1 MRAGSPR
8 AGSARADLHMHSRA
22 SDGLLAPADLIRQ
35 AASRGLSIV
44 ALTDHDTTT
53 GLQEAADAGERLGVR
68 FIPGVELS
76 TDVERGQLHVLGYG
90 IDRRDPTL
98 LATLESLRASR
109 QERAQAII
117 EKLRELGVEIA
128 PERVRPSQ
136 PGEAIGRPHIA
147 RAMIE
152 GGSVRSIQEAFDRYI
167 GDGGPAYVP
176 SWRLTPE
183 DAVRLVAAAGGIP
196 VLAHPFSFPDFRE
209 RLPELIAAG
218 LEGLEVYYGA
228 HDAEQVSELE
238 ELAEKRDL
246 LATGGSDF
254 HGASEADRIRALGGV
269 NVPERALE
277 RFLRR
282 LERAGSKPD

>member
-68 FIPGVELS
+68 VIPGVELS

-183 DAVRLVAAAGGIP
+183 DAVRLVAAGGIP
-196 VLAHPFSFPDFRE
+196 VLAHPFSCPDFRE